1 MLFKMKI
8 SVRAHPGAKVAK
20 VKEIGGK
27 LHVWVTERPTNGR
40 ANRAIEI
47 AVAKHF
53 NVPKSHVT
61 IISGHTSRD
70 KVMMVAEG

>member
-1 MLFKMKI
+1 MLFKTKI

-20 VKEIGGK
+20 VKETGGK
-27 LHVWVTERPTNGR
+27 LHVWVTERAINGR

-53 NVPKSHVT
+53 GVPQSHVS
-61 IISGHTSRD
+61 IVSGHTSRD